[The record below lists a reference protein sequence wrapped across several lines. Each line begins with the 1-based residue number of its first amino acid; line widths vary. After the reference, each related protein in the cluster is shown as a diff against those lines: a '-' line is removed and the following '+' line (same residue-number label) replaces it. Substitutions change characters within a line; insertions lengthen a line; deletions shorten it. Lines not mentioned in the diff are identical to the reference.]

1 VIPAGQVPAGF
12 YALVIYEIK
21 PNGTEQQVP
30 GNYFFIT
37 Q

>member
-1 VIPAGQVPAGF
+1 VIPAWQVPAGP

-21 PNGTEQQVP
+21 ADGTEQQIP